1 MPKSE
6 RILKA
11 IYWFLFGSPAQ
22 RRRVRLE
29 CARIA
34 VSLFGDFSLGDD
46 YKLWLEDKEF
56 RHKFKELSPISPY
69 SEERKWTLR
78 ELARHV
84 LDIPGSMAECG
95 CYQGASAYFMAEAN
109 PDVPLHLF
117 DSFEGLSQP
126 DKSDMTTRKDKRTWE
141 KGDLSSPEEV
151 AHQTLKEFPNVY
163 FHKGW
168 IPERF
173 PEVAEEKFSLVH
185 IDVDLYKPTIDS
197 LSFFYPRMSHKGV
210 IILDDYGSSLC
221 PGAHKAAD
229 EFMADKSEYIIH
241 LSTMQGVI
249 IVDRSEQNKC
259 NK

>member
-1 MPKSE
+1 MPKNE

-11 IYWFLFGSPAQ
+11 ICWFLFGNPAQ

-46 YKLWLEDKEF
+46 YKLWLEDKDF
-56 RHKFKELSPISPY
+56 RHKFKTLSPISPY

-78 ELARHV
+78 EFARYV
-84 LDIPGSMAECG
+84 FDIPGSMAECG

-126 DKSDMTTRKDKRTWE
+126 DVKDRTTSKDKRAWE
-141 KGDLSSPEEV
+141 KGDLSSPEEL
-151 AHQTLKEFPNVY
+151 AHQTLKEFPNVH

-173 PEVAEEKFSLVH
+173 YEVAEEKFRLVH

-197 LSFFYPRMSHKGV
+197 LSFFYPRMNHRGI
-210 IILDDYGSSLC
+210 IILDDYGSSIC
-221 PGAHKAAD
+221 PGARKAAD

-241 LSTMQGVI
+241 LATMQGVI
-249 IVDRSEQNKC
+249 IIDRSEQNK
-259 NK
+259 

>member
-1 MPKSE
+1 MNKSE
-6 RILKA
+6 RIRKA
-11 IYWFLFGSPAQ
+11 IYWFLFGDPAQ

-34 VSLFGDFSLGDD
+34 MSLFGDFSLGDD
-46 YKLWLEDKEF
+46 YKLWLEDKQF
-56 RHKFKELSPISPY
+56 RLKFKELSPISPY

-78 ELARHV
+78 EFARYA

-95 CYQGASAYFMAEAN
+95 CYQGASAYFMAGAN

-126 DKSDMTTRKDKRTWE
+126 DKNDITARKDKRTWE
-141 KGDLSSPEEV
+141 KGDLSSPEKI
-151 AHQTLKEFPNVY
+151 ARQTLKAFQNVH

-173 PEVAEEKFSLVH
+173 REVAEEKFSLVH

-197 LSFFYPRMSHKGV
+197 LSFFYPRMSHKGI
-210 IILDDYGSSLC
+210 IILDDYGSSIC

-249 IVDRSEQNKC
+249 IVDRCEQN
-259 NK
+259 N

>member
-1 MPKSE
+1 MNAP
-6 RILKA
+6 
-11 IYWFLFGSPAQ
+11 
-22 RRRVRLE
+22 V
-29 CARIA
+29 IA

-46 YKLWLEDKEF
+46 YKLWLEDKAF
-56 RHKFKELSPISPY
+56 RYKFKELSPISPY

-78 ELARHV
+78 EFARYV
-84 LDIPGSMAECG
+84 IDIPGSMAECG
-95 CYQGASAYFMAEAN
+95 CYQGASAYFMADAN

-126 DKSDMTTRKDKRTWE
+126 DKSDMTTSKDKRTWE
-141 KGDLSSPEEV
+141 KGDLSSPEEE
-151 AHQTLKEFPNVY
+151 AHQTLKEFPNVH

-197 LSFFYPRMSHKGV
+197 LSFFYPRMSHKGI
-210 IILDDYGSSLC
+210 IILDDYGSSIC
-221 PGAHKAAD
+221 PGARKAAD

-249 IVDRSEQNKC
+249 IVDRSEQNK
-259 NK
+259 

>member
-1 MPKSE
+1 MPKIE

-11 IYWFLFGSPAQ
+11 IHWFLFGNPAQ

-34 VSLFGDFSLGDD
+34 MSLFGDFSLGDD
-46 YKLWLEDKEF
+46 YKLWLEDKNF
-56 RHKFKELSPISPY
+56 RHQFKVLSPISPY

-78 ELARHV
+78 EFARYV

-95 CYQGASAYFMAEAN
+95 CYQGASAYFMADAN

-126 DKSDMTTRKDKRTWE
+126 DKSDMTTSKDKRTWE
-141 KGDLSSPEEV
+141 KGDLSSPEEE
-151 AHQTLKEFPNVY
+151 AHQTLKEFPNVH

-197 LSFFYPRMSHKGV
+197 LSFFYPRMSHKGI
-210 IILDDYGSSLC
+210 IILDDYGSSIC
-221 PGAHKAAD
+221 PGARKAAD
-229 EFMADKSEYIIH
+229 EFMVDKSEYIIH

-249 IVDRSEQNKC
+249 IVDRSEQNK
-259 NK
+259 